1 MSVHQIDINLDGQQ
15 VKSHFYECNGVMMIS
30 ALFFKH
36 ANVLVDYEREQQTII
51 LKQNNTTITFFKDQ
65 YEVLVQNDSLI
76 KNETLSVAPLNLDGK
91 IFIPF
96 QYVVQN
102 LRMSILEYSP
112 PHKIN
117 LMTNHSARPLRAV
130 FYKGSANK
138 KMAALTFDDGPDE
151 IYTPQILDILEEKKV
166 KATFFVVGQQ
176 VRWQPEVFKRI
187 LREGHEIGNHSWS
200 HPNFI
205 ELSTSE
211 LKNEIKSTETEI
223 RSHTGKSTTLLRPPY
238 GFITNS
244 DIQIINELGYKIIMW
259 SVDTLDWSGLTN
271 EEIMSIVNRDLTEGA
286 IILQHSFKSAPGRLD
301 GSVKALPEIIDKLIR
316 EGYEIVTIPMLLD

>member
-1 MSVHQIDINLDGQQ
+1 MNVQKIDIYVDGHPIQSNYCES
-15 VKSHFYECNGVMMIS
+15 KGYMMVP

-36 ANVLVDYEREQQTII
+36 TYALVDYDGEKRSIKLEKNDI
-51 LKQNNTTITFFKDQ
+51 KITFFKDQ
-65 YEVLVQNDSLI
+65 FVVLIEKGNQL
-76 KNETLSVAPLNLDGK
+76 KNETLKISPIEINEE

-96 QYVVQN
+96 QFVTQI
-102 LRMSILEYSP
+102 LKMSILECSTGGS
-112 PHKIN
+112 IN
-117 LMTNHSARPLRAV
+117 LRTNNSVKSNETV
-130 FYKGSANK
+130 FYKGQKNK
-138 KMAALTFDDGPDE
+138 KMAALTFDDGPDD

-176 VRWQPEVFKRI
+176 VRWQPEIFKRI

-205 ELSTSE
+205 ELTTSE
-211 LKNEIKSTETEI
+211 LENEIKSTETEI
-223 RSHTGKSTTLLRPPY
+223 RSHTGKSTTLFRPPY

-286 IILQHSFKSAPGRLD
+286 IILQHSFKNITGKLD
-301 GSVKALPEIIDKLIR
+301 GTVKALPEIIDKLIR